1 MEKRDIKDLLLGRAV
16 RFLEGQNIKFWV
28 LLNKIDFIVESNIQ
42 YESYNFEKMEKELY
56 KYLVEEYK
64 IG

>member
-16 RFLEGQNIKFWV
+16 RFLEGQNVKFWI
-28 LLNKIDFIVESNIQ
+28 LLNKIDLIVESNIQ
-42 YESYNFEKMEKELY
+42 YESYNFENMEKELY

-64 IG
+64 